1 MATTDTEKR
10 ARAESIVHT
19 IIATT
24 SSGCGSPGGTE
35 EAAVVAEKLG
45 CPVALIW
52 LAADQ
57 MTVEQIDELVAWW
70 PQKGGA

>member
-1 MATTDTEKR
+1 MTTVEQR
-10 ARAESIVHT
+10 ARAESIVET

-24 SSGCGSPGGTE
+24 QTGCGSPGGPE
-35 EAAVVAEKLG
+35 DAVACAQRLNV
-45 CPVALIW
+45 PVALIW

-70 PQKGGA
+70 PRRGA